1 MSVTIDSLDIQISS
15 SAGSAAANI
24 DALAESLK
32 RLKAAAGVT
41 KVVNNL
47 NKLKQALDGLATA
60 NLEPIK
66 KVADAV
72 SGLAAIQKP
81 TGLVSA
87 ANALKKLI
95 GVVNDLDAATL
106 DLFKQKMKEL
116 ADALRPLANSL
127 DRVGAGFA
135 RLPKNVKKAASAVGA
150 YESGA
155 ESAAEANGDFRGS
168 LTDIM
173 SHVDLYVEALRTL
186 AEWIG
191 ITVSEAKELDGITA
205 RFARVFQ
212 DNSQAMYDRVSEFN
226 EVLGIN
232 KQEFMQ
238 YQGIFGSFA
247 MGFGIP
253 EQKISAFSTAL
264 TQLSY
269 DIYSAYNDIY
279 PNFEDAATAVKS
291 AITGELEP
299 IRNAGISISEASL
312 KIVAANHGITG
323 SVETMTQ
330 AQKTLLYY
338 QALVDAA
345 SAQGIVGNY
354 AAELNTAEGAIR
366 SFKEAIKTLVQSIG
380 SMFLP
385 IIQAVLPWVTAF
397 VNILS
402 DAASL
407 IAGLLGYDPPDL
419 SKMATGSVETAEGL
433 QNAASAAK
441 ALKSATMG
449 FDELNILS
457 PNSGAAA
464 GAGGAGVGNDL
475 EQIVPK
481 DLWDDAVLAN
491 ANNKVKE
498 LEESIRS
505 FFRTLSEN
513 ETLKQVIMLL
523 GSFAAAWAFY
533 PTVMSAASA
542 IGTAVS
548 AIKAIKAALGGSQ
561 AAMSALSFISTGL
574 ANIVHT
580 FKTGGV
586 VGLFNLLKGALAG
599 VATSALPVIG
609 VIALIAAAVYFLWEN
624 WDKVVQAFKNFA
636 ENIDLEGK
644 FEKIKEAIEPLGE
657 KLTGLKDLFMLVGG
671 AVAAVGAI
679 FVGLLAGVFSG
690 LLEALPGL
698 IRMVGGVIDVFAG
711 LGSFIKAVFTG
722 DMEGAW
728 EAVKK
733 IGQGIV
739 DIFGGLWDMVYGF
752 LKGFVE
758 GVIGFFLGL
767 SDSLIGEKGATAE
780 IIKGVVKW
788 FKDLPG
794 KVVAA
799 LSSFGRRVENSFTKM
814 WATVQEWYAKNVAP
828 KLTLDFWLEKFANFK
843 TGFVTTVK
851 NMVNA
856 GIDILN
862 KFIGWLNT
870 KLNFSWDP
878 LTIAGKKIFDGGSV
892 QLFTIPTLP
901 KVYEKGGVIED
912 GLFTMNRGEIAG
924 KFNNGKSV
932 VANNDMI
939 VEGISAGVYQAV
951 VAAMNA
957 TRGSGEQSVNVYLDG
972 KQITASVE
980 KRQSER
986 GRSLMGNQLGY
997 AY

>member
-1 MSVTIDSLDIQISS
+1 MAVTIDSLDIQISS
-15 SAGSAAANI
+15 SAGSAVANI

-32 RLKAAAGVT
+32 RLKAASGTT
-41 KVVNNL
+41 KVVNSL
-47 NKLKQALDGLATA
+47 NKLKTALDGLATA

-72 SGLAAIQKP
+72 RGLAAVQKP

-87 ANALKKLI
+87 ANALKKLV
-95 GVVNDLDAATL
+95 GVANDLDAATL

-116 ADALRPLANSL
+116 ADALKPLANSL

-135 RLPKNVKKAASAVGA
+135 RLPKNVRKAASAVGA

-155 ESAAEANGDFRGS
+155 ESATEANGDFRGS

-191 ITVSEAKELDGITA
+191 VTVSEAKELDGITA

-226 EVLGIN
+226 DVLGIN

-323 SVETMTQ
+323 SVETMSQ

-366 SFKEAIKTLVQSIG
+366 SFKEAIKTLVQSLG

-407 IAGLLGYDPPDL
+407 IAGLLGYNPPDL

-433 QNAASAAK
+433 QNAATAAK
-441 ALKSATMG
+441 ALKNATMG
-449 FDELNILS
+449 FDELNVLS

-464 GAGGAGVGNDL
+464 GAGGAGAGNDL
-475 EQIVPK
+475 EQITPV

-498 LEESIRS
+498 LENTIRG
-505 FFRTLSEN
+505 FFKSLSEN
-513 ETLKQVIMLL
+513 ETLKQTIMIL
-523 GSFAAAWAFY
+523 GSFAAAWAIY

-542 IGTAVS
+542 LGTAVS

-561 AAMSALSFISTGL
+561 AAMSALTFISEGL
-574 ANIVHT
+574 ANVVHI
-580 FKTGGV
+580 FKTGGIA
-586 VGLFNLLKGALAG
+586 GLFTAFKGALAG
-599 VATSALPVIG
+599 VAGAALPVIG
-609 VIALIAAAVYFLWEN
+609 VIALIAATVYFLWEN
-624 WDKVVQAFKNFA
+624 WDLVVQAFKNFA

-644 FEKIKEAIEPLGE
+644 FQAIKDAIEPLGE
-657 KLTGLKDLFMLVGG
+657 KLTGLKDLFLIVGG

-679 FVGLLAGVFSG
+679 FVGLLAGAFAG
-690 LLEALPGL
+690 ILDAIPGMIRMLGGL
-698 IRMVGGVIDVFAG
+698 IDILAG
-711 LGSFIKAVFTG
+711 IGSFIKAVFTG

-728 EAVKK
+728 EAMKK

-739 DIFGGLWDMVYGF
+739 DVFGGLWDSVVG
-752 LKGFVE
+752 LLSGFVE
-758 GVIGFFLGL
+758 GVVGFFLGL
-767 SDSLIGEKGATAE
+767 GDALIGEKGATAK
-780 IIKGVVKW
+780 IIKGVVDW
-788 FKDLPG
+788 FKDLPDR
-794 KVVAA
+794 VVAA
-799 LSSFGRRVENSFTKM
+799 LSSFGRRLENSLTKA
-814 WATVQEWYAKNVAP
+814 WAQVQEWYAKDVAP
-828 KLTLDFWLEKFANFK
+828 KFTLAYWTEKFVNIK
-843 TGFVTTVK
+843 NGFVSTIK
-851 NMVNA
+851 NAVNA
-856 GIDILN
+856 GIDLMN

-870 KLNFSWDP
+870 KLNFSWDG
-878 LTIAGKKIFDGGSV
+878 LTIAGKKIFDGGSI
-892 QLFTIPTLP
+892 QLFTIPTIP
-901 KVYEKGGVIED
+901 KLEKGGVLED

-924 KFNNGKSV
+924 KFTNGKSV
-932 VANNDMI
+932 VANNEMI

-957 TRGSGEQSVNVYLDG
+957 TKGGDQAVNVYLDG
-972 KQITASVE
+972 RQITAAVE
-980 KRQSER
+980 RRQDER
-986 GRSLMGNQLGY
+986 GRSLMGRQLGY
-997 AY
+997 GY